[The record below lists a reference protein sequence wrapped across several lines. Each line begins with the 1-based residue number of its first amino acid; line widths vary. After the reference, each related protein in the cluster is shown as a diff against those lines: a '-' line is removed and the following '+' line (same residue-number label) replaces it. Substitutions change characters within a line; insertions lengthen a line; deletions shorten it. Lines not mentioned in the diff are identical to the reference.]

1 MDSMRGLRTSLPR
14 TSSQRQA
21 AQMKDDQL
29 LQTFREAALS
39 VTALYKQAA
48 AERTTSY
55 QQGYQD
61 ASDDVLAFLDKME
74 KEESKGNLSEG
85 QRLRRWLS
93 DKAQRTG
100 SDDATGRNSHSDDEE
115 DDDTEEADKRE
126 RSSSPTKHDAMQ
138 SEASSLQASGILEPP
153 DARAVSAPPPASTAI
168 APTPTILE
176 ARPPSTFSVPSGD
189 FAFRSSVVMP
199 LSHDMDADSSDS
211 QQTAARNAAG
221 NTIPLPMDHLPR
233 ARRNNRNST
242 RPNGRGNGTQSLGAG
257 AGNKR
262 RLPLESWFDISGFNG
277 KDGFG
282 GGAGGGKR
290 GRFT

>member
-1 MDSMRGLRTSLPR
+1 
-14 TSSQRQA
+14 
-21 AQMKDDQL
+21 MKDDQL

-61 ASDDVLAFLDKME
+61 AFDDVLAFLDKID
-74 KEESKGNLSEG
+74 KEESRGTMSEG
-85 QRLRRWLS
+85 QRLRRWLA
-93 DKAQRTG
+93 DKAQRPG
-100 SDDATGRNSHSDDEE
+100 SDDATARNSHSDDEE
-115 DDDTEEADKRE
+115 DEDTEEAEKRE

-138 SEASSLQASGILEPP
+138 SEASSLQASAILEPP
-153 DARAVSAPPPASTAI
+153 DARAVSAPPPVSTTV
-168 APTPTILE
+168 APTPTITE
-176 ARPPSTFSVPSGD
+176 ARPPTTFSVPSGD
-189 FAFRSSVVMP
+189 FAFRSSVAMP
-199 LSHDMDADSSDS
+199 SSHDMDADSSDS
-211 QQTAARNAAG
+211 H
-221 NTIPLPMDHLPR
+221 IPGRSAVGSTMSLPMDLLPR
-233 ARRNNRNST
+233 ARRTNRNSA
-242 RPNGRGNGTQSLGAG
+242 RPNGRGNSTQSLGAG